1 MIAKIPGRD
10 GMAPPVGSDH
20 RVSYTRGFMFM
31 DSPSSLIVGLVFSSI
46 GFGYFIYGKKQKSIV
61 PLLSGIGLMIF
72 PYLVSNIV
80 LVFILGLV
88 LAAVPYFLRF

>member
-1 MIAKIPGRD
+1 
-10 GMAPPVGSDH
+10 
-20 RVSYTRGFMFM
+20 M

-88 LAAVPYFLRF
+88 FAAVPYFLRF